1 MIILI
6 VAIDNFLMYTTLNDI
21 KGISLDRNKTEIKAL
36 PAISRIQKAS
46 AIDYHAGKYIMN
58 YYITKINENVT
69 IFCRK
74 VYCKQLDGI
83 GILNSYV

>member
-1 MIILI
+1 MVILV

-46 AIDYHAGKYIMN
+46 AIDYHAGKCIIN
-58 YYITKINENVT
+58 NFITKTNENVT
-69 IFCRK
+69 ILTGKFTANNWTK
-74 VYCKQLDGI
+74 
-83 GILNSYV
+83 

>member
-1 MIILI
+1 MVILV

-46 AIDYHAGKYIMN
+46 AIDYHAGKCILHN
-58 YYITKINENVT
+58 SVTKI
-69 IFCRK
+69 K
-74 VYCKQLDGI
+74 KM
-83 GILNSYV
+83 